1 MQLSF
6 TERLGYM
13 NADLEFLEKVCRQY
27 SLGRLDDQ
35 PFPLK
40 GGFLHKMYSLSTSE
54 GRYAVKLLN
63 PYIMQRETA
72 MENYR
77 TAEKLEG
84 MLEKTDIPILP
95 ALWFDGRKMQC
106 IEGQFFYL
114 YEWYDGKALKA
125 EEIKARHCHTIG
137 RLLARIHGLD
147 RQEAVYERSEIH
159 IEWDFYIDQ
168 LAVQNEELCHLLR
181 ENRSL
186 LYESQDNG
194 NLAIKRLPK
203 VVSVCHSDM
212 DSKNVLWIGDNC
224 RIIDLECL
232 GYASPY
238 IELYETALCWCGYEK
253 CRIDYNLLRC
263 FLRAYSEAGGLLP
276 QDWETIYWSN
286 FGRLEWLE
294 YNVKR
299 SLGIECSEEE
309 IAVGISEVRETVAHL
324 IYYDNARD
332 EIMDCLKEFS

>member
-1 MQLSF
+1 
-6 TERLGYM
+6 M
-13 NADLEFLEKVCRQY
+13 NADSEFFERICRQY
-27 SLGRLDDQ
+27 SLGRLESQ

-40 GGFLHKMYSLSTSE
+40 GGFLHKMYSLFTSE

-84 MLEKTDIPILP
+84 MLEKTDIPVLP
-95 ALWFDGRKMQC
+95 ALWFGGRKMQC

-125 EEIKARHCHTIG
+125 EEIKARHCRTIG

-147 RQEAVYERSEIH
+147 RQEAAYERSEIH
-159 IEWDFYIDQ
+159 IEWDSYIEQ
-168 LAVQNEELCHLLR
+168 LAAQNEELCYLLR

-186 LYESQDNG
+186 LYESQNNG
-194 NLAIKRLPK
+194 NLAVKRLPK
-203 VVSVCHSDM
+203 VVSVCHNDM
-212 DSKNVLWIGDNC
+212 DSKNVLWMGDDC

-238 IELYETALCWCGYEK
+238 TELYETALCWCGYEK
-253 CRIDYNLLRC
+253 CQIDYDLLRC
-263 FLRAYSEAGGLLP
+263 FLRSYSEAGGLLP
-276 QDWETIYWSN
+276 EDWETIYWSN

-299 SLGIECSEEE
+299 ALGIECSEEE
-309 IAVGISEVRETVAHL
+309 IAMGISEVKETISHL